1 MVESKLV
8 RFEGA
13 GSGSDVLTWGQQEIW
28 APREL
33 SGASIPMGRVTSLPP
48 GVTLVVVTAILR
60 YVMSRHPSLR
70 TRFELDSEGRPF
82 RQVLSDTGEI
92 ALEIVDVTA
101 EPSAAAEE
109 LLHRYQTTDFDHA
122 HEWPVRM
129 AAVRHHGDVTHVVT
143 VYSHLAIDAHGLD
156 VLLADLA
163 MNGPLAVGAAA
174 DHPRPSSMPPL
185 EQARRQREPAG
196 QRRSETALRYWE
208 SLLLSIPPRR
218 FHPSQEREP
227 RYWAAAYD
235 SPAAMLAIRRIAAR
249 LGMDT
254 GPVVLAAFAVAL
266 ASVTDSHPS
275 VMQVVASNRFRP
287 SLAQTVSPVNQTG
300 LCVIDVAGVSF
311 DEAVARAF
319 QSSVAAYKYAYYDST
334 ARNALIARLGVD
346 VACFVNDRRRVTSAE
361 PVPSE
366 ADVHEA
372 LSRSEFRWAHRQS
385 RPADRCFLDIDDRS
399 DTLACTLAVDTR
411 YVSPEELEKCLRRIE
426 SVAVRSAVT
435 VPS

>member
-1 MVESKLV
+1 MAESKLV

-28 APREL
+28 APMEPF
-33 SGASIPMGRVTSLPP
+33 GASISMGVVTPLPP

-70 TRFELDSEGRPF
+70 TRFEMDADGRPS
-82 RQVLSDTGEI
+82 RQVVAGSGET
-92 ALEIVDVTA
+92 ALEVVDVTDD
-101 EPSAAAEE
+101 PAATADEI
-109 LLHRYQTTDFDHA
+109 LRRYRTTDFDLSLD
-122 HEWPVRM
+122 WPVRM
-129 AAVRHHGDVTHVVT
+129 AAVRRHGEVTHLVT
-143 VYSHLAIDAHGLD
+143 GYSHLAIDAHGLD
-156 VLLADLA
+156 VLLADLD

-174 DHPRPSSMPPL
+174 EHPRPSAMPPL

-196 QRRSETALRYWE
+196 RRRSETALRYWE

-227 RYWAAAYD
+227 RYWAASYD

-249 LGMDT
+249 LRMDT
-254 GPVVLAAFAVAL
+254 TPVVLAAFAVAL
-266 ASVTDSHPS
+266 AAVTDSHPS
-275 VMQVVASNRFRP
+275 VIQVVVNNRFRP
-287 SLAQTVSPVNQTG
+287 ALAQTVSPVGQTG
-300 LCVIDVAGVSF
+300 LCVIDVAGISL
-311 DEAVARAF
+311 DEAVTRAF
-319 QSSVAAYKYAYYDST
+319 QSSVAAYKYAYYDPT
-334 ARNALIARLGVD
+334 ARNALLARLGVD
-346 VACFVNDRRRVTSAE
+346 VACFVNDRRSVTVAE

-366 ADVHEA
+366 DEVHEA

-385 RPADRCFLDIDDRS
+385 RPTGRCFLDIDDRP

-411 YVSPEELEKCLRRIE
+411 YVSPEELENCLRLIE
-426 SVAVRSAVT
+426 SVVIRSAVT